1 MTPLSQLRKP
11 CSVES
16 HTHPHPL
23 WWWKA
28 TLDEPTSQLRFCRG
42 QSSKG
47 KGNWTLD
54 QKTSLGLLSCGS
66 AGLSPLSSPPQPSI
80 LYHTYKCSHIAPA
93 SGADPGLA
101 SAASGKQRVSCQA
114 LAPGLLEGTEAIW
127 PVCLPESLV
136 MKGGLFPSDGCRDST
151 LFLAAG
157 PSPSQRTLTA
167 LRDNSRDSARKPEKR
182 HQQEPQEQSPG
193 PGVGFPESE
202 VLKVT
207 CQLAR
212 ITLCFLPPRLT
223 PNVWD
228 DSNQKKMTIQE
239 QPRQWRKTSGV
250 LF

>member
-1 MTPLSQLRKP
+1 MNPSQLRKP

-28 TLDEPTSQLRFCRG
+28 TLHEPTSQLRLCRG

-54 QKTSLGLLSCGS
+54 HKTSLGLLSCGS
-66 AGLSPLSSPPQPSI
+66 AGLSPLSSPPQPST
-80 LYHTYKCSHIAPA
+80 LYHTYKRSHIAPA

-101 SAASGKQRVSCQA
+101 SAALGKQRVWSSQA

-136 MKGGLFPSDGCRDST
+136 MKGGPLPIRRMQGQHTISGCWT
-151 LFLAAG
+151 LTLSANPHCPQGQQQGFSQKAWEEAPAG
-157 PSPSQRTLTA
+157 APGTEPWARSRLPREWGPEGHMPAGQDHSVLSSSPS
-167 LRDNSRDSARKPEKR
+167 
-182 HQQEPQEQSPG
+182 H
-193 PGVGFPESE
+193 
-202 VLKVT
+202 T
-207 CQLAR
+207 C
-212 ITLCFLPPRLT
+212 
-223 PNVWD
+223 
-228 DSNQKKMTIQE
+228 SNQKKMTIQE